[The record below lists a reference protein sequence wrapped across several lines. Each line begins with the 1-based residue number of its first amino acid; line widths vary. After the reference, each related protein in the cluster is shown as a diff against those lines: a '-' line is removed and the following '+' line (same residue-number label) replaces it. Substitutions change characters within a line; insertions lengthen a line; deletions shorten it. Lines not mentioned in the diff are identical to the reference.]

1 MHSWATCLNRG
12 LDQMTSKGPFELQ
25 PFCDSLKRMGCF
37 HIIQI
42 TSPQSL
48 EGYQVVKPDYN
59 LPNTIFMIKGK
70 SLLYVLGEYWIDPNQ
85 GCSGDSFKVYCNFT
99 AGGETC
105 IYPDKKSE
113 GVSTNLCF
121 QLAVDISYYTIA
133 MLN

>member
-1 MHSWATCLNRG
+1 ML
-12 LDQMTSKGPFELQ
+12 F
-25 PFCDSLKRMGCF
+25 
-37 HIIQI
+37 
-42 TSPQSL
+42 
-48 EGYQVVKPDYN
+48 
-59 LPNTIFMIKGK
+59 
-70 SLLYVLGEYWIDPNQ
+70 LLYKANIFSFVLGEYWIDPNQ

-121 QLAVDISYYTIA
+121 QLAVDSSYCAVA

>member
-1 MHSWATCLNRG
+1 
-12 LDQMTSKGPFELQ
+12 
-25 PFCDSLKRMGCF
+25 
-37 HIIQI
+37 
-42 TSPQSL
+42 
-48 EGYQVVKPDYN
+48 
-59 LPNTIFMIKGK
+59 MIKGK
-70 SLLYVLGEYWIDPNQ
+70 SFLYVLGEYWIDPNQ